1 MASPTSH
8 NKRYTLRRLLCSS
21 ELHMAIIRLH
31 FVRYHVTLNVQ
42 LRGRNGQTMNI
53 GTVPDV
59 RPVSDLRQNMA
70 EITESI
76 DTDKRPVILTKH
88 GRGKY
93 ILLSLEE
100 YNRIV
105 AIGELYKAID
115 DGIADIE
122 AGRVSNFG
130 EFAKQLRKDMKNGQV
145 HN

>member
-1 MASPTSH
+1 MHPAAHLCYNLALITYYTLLCY
-8 NKRYTLRRLLCSS
+8 NKRTILK
-21 ELHMAIIRLH
+21 EGDAMNTAI
-31 FVRYHVTLNVQ
+31 
-42 LRGRNGQTMNI
+42 
-53 GTVPDV
+53 VPDV

-93 ILLSLEE
+93 ILLSIEE

-105 AIGELYKAID
+105 AISELYKAID

-122 AGRVSNFG
+122 AGRVSDFR
-130 EFAKQLRKDMKNGQV
+130 EFAKQVREEMKNGRV
-145 HN
+145 KS

>member
-1 MASPTSH
+1 
-8 NKRYTLRRLLCSS
+8 
-21 ELHMAIIRLH
+21 
-31 FVRYHVTLNVQ
+31 
-42 LRGRNGQTMNI
+42 MNI

-76 DTDKRPVILTKH
+76 DTDNRPVILTKH

-105 AIGELYKAID
+105 AIIELYKAID
-115 DGIADIE
+115 DGIADID
-122 AGRVSNFG
+122 AGRVSDFR
-130 EFAKQLRKDMKNGQV
+130 EFANELRKEMTNGKVQS
-145 HN
+145 